1 MKKIISAIPILNVF
15 IVFITKQIL
24 KRQLN
29 LAKPIKI
36 AFSIIVLLYLSDF
49 GDIMDHKYITGLL
62 YFVVVLNLQ
71 GSVIANCSS
80 RFVTPQAGSKYS

>member
-1 MKKIISAIPILNVF
+1 MNVF

-71 GSVIANCSS
+71 GSVIVNCSS